1 MTAAST
7 LPLRPNAASAGICWD
22 HRLVLG
28 AFGAPKMRQRHGL
41 QVSDRLTHSRQPIIC
56 RAAWDAWKCGC
67 EVGGSE
73 AGQLFSECHYRHST
87 SQRKIRNAENIPCAC
102 PQCGHNKRIMSTDEQ
117 MNLIRWM
124 MGKARRETS
133 TNPDNAAETIEEL
146 HFRGNLRAPVNHL
159 STIDGWRVSVCTYD
173 KPGGHTDTKLTAW
186 RWVA

>member
-1 MTAAST
+1 MRKIYLA
-7 LPLRPNAASAGICWD
+7 
-22 HRLVLG
+22 LVL
-28 AFGAPKMRQRHGL
+28 
-41 QVSDRLTHSRQPIIC
+41 
-56 RAAWDAWKCGC
+56 
-67 EVGGSE
+67 
-73 AGQLFSECHYRHST
+73 
-87 SQRKIRNAENIPCAC
+87 NADMT
-102 PQCGHNKRIMSTDEQ
+102 KRIMSTSEQ

-146 HFRGNLRAPVNHL
+146 HFRGNLRAPINHL